1 MLLTEASPQPSWLP
15 SPWSILARDGV
26 SHQKC
31 GKWCGLSAVLSASP
45 QRVSFLPDARA
56 PAAQWELNSAWR
68 LRVDSG
74 LQAEAVCLLISSSTS
89 VFTQLDSFTSHPNYL
104 NICRAKLK
112 LLYQSCIFRVPI
124 FGLFPTHVFMI
135 SAKSSQ
141 PGDAPCGEG
150 QQGRAEGRAGD
161 LAGSLLPVFSTWCFT
176 ILKQSAIFLSVLLK
190 QYVFPW
196 NVLQQVTFWVKVGLG
211 DGWKRIT
218 SEMSCLEGSNTSPK
232 YSFNNSHEMRLIT
245 YLTLSSAAEFYS

>member
-1 MLLTEASPQPSWLP
+1 MLLTEASPRPSWFP
-15 SPWSILARDGV
+15 SPWSIIARDGF

-31 GKWCGLSAVLSASP
+31 GKRCELSSVLSASP
-45 QRVSFLPDARA
+45 QHVSFLPDAWA

-135 SAKSSQ
+135 SVKSSQ

-150 QQGRAEGRAGD
+150 QQGRAEGRAV
-161 LAGSLLPVFSTWCFT
+161 LFSRISAACILNLMLYNIETVSHFSFRLTETVCLSLECFT
-176 ILKQSAIFLSVLLK
+176 ASYFLS
-190 QYVFPW
+190 
-196 NVLQQVTFWVKVGLG
+196 
-211 DGWKRIT
+211 
-218 SEMSCLEGSNTSPK
+218 
-232 YSFNNSHEMRLIT
+232 
-245 YLTLSSAAEFYS
+245 